1 MPSMPSGSCK
11 LTFVCALLGAMVTV
25 CIFVRPSER
34 SRQEPKE
41 EDSEVNGSTARTVR
55 AASDPLVATPLSPGM
70 ASLLHRTSQ
79 RTVCSRNAN
88 LRSPDYFPF
97 APGRFRNINKH
108 LLKIPLKALRTMLRS
123 GSQFPIL
130 YLPNSGSTTADDA
143 DVF

>member
-1 MPSMPSGSCK
+1 MPPMPSGSCK
-11 LTFVCALLGAMVTV
+11 LTFVSALLGAMVTV

-55 AASDPLVATPLSPGM
+55 AAGDPLIVTPLSPGM
-70 ASLLHRTSQ
+70 GAMLHRTSQ

-108 LLKIPLKALRTMLRS
+108 LPKDTIESFANNVAI
-123 GSQFPIL
+123 GFAI
-130 YLPNSGSTTADDA
+130 PNSLSAKLRINHSR
-143 DVF
+143 